1 VTKNHPITPPP
12 ELRQEWIDHAPRY
25 LDGVTACVR
34 ENWLITRAAHW
45 GADQELEACLTW
57 FQEFYK
63 TESWVRHDLER
74 FRSAR
79 RPKFYSLKQQ
89 VLRLLQCPKEL
100 WSETEVEAIRLLIEQ
115 IDD

>member
-1 VTKNHPITPPP
+1 MTDPKLSPPP
-12 ELRQEWIDHAPRY
+12 ELVQQWYNCATAAGPNYLQEIAD
-25 LDGVTACVR
+25 
-34 ENWLITRAAHW
+34 RAAQW
-45 GADQELEACLTW
+45 GSNQELEACLTW

-63 TESWVRHDLER
+63 TEYWVKGDLER

-89 VLRLLQCPKEL
+89 VLRLLERPKEL
-100 WSETEVEAIRLLIEQ
+100 WSETEVEAIRLLVKQ

>member
-1 VTKNHPITPPP
+1 MTKQQQQQQPITPPFN
-12 ELRQEWIDHAPRY
+12 LRWKWFDEAPKTDRY
-25 LDGVTACVR
+25 DY
-34 ENWLITRAAHW
+34 LIEQASQWA
-45 GADQELEACLTW
+45 ADQELEACLTW

-63 TESWVRHDLER
+63 TESWVKHDLER

-89 VLRLLQCPKEL
+89 VLRLLECPKEL
-100 WSETEVEAIRLLIEQ
+100 WSETEVEAIRLLVEQ